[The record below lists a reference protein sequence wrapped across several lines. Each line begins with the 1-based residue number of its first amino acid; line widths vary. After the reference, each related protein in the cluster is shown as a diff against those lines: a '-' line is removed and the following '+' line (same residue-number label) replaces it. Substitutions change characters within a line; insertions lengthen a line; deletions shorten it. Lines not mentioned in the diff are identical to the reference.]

1 MRTSGSTRE
10 AVTMDWKQAVI
21 DGGVLAGAVLT
32 MLALVSMLFRN
43 LVYKPLVRL
52 IEERT
57 EQVIPTANG
66 GTSLPDVART
76 VNRIEN
82 RVYEMSDR
90 ISKIEGRLEEL
101 PARRRRA
108 AKEG

>member
-1 MRTSGSTRE
+1 
-10 AVTMDWKQAVI
+10 MDWNQAVL
-21 DGGVLAGAVLT
+21 DAGALAAAVLT
-32 MLALVSMLFRN
+32 MLTLMGVLFRN
-43 LVYKPLVRL
+43 LVYRPLVKL

-66 GTSLPDVART
+66 GYSLPDVART
-76 VNRIEN
+76 VSRIEN

-90 ISKIEGRLEEL
+90 ISTIEGRLEEL